1 MGRQVVIIGNSGAA
15 RECYWNARDVLGDAF
30 SFRGF
35 LSFEGFSGKLKE
47 LANLEMGY
55 DDSYTPGPE
64 DDFIIGIGNPALR
77 AKAYAKWKERGARFL
92 TLIHPFSFIPP
103 DTIMGE
109 ANIITCACHFSCNV
123 AIGNANY
130 FNGNVVLGHDVSVG
144 DANFFGA
151 FSLVMGGVEVGSR
164 NAFGVRSAAL
174 PSAKMGDDNTVA
186 PGAFV
191 YKGCGNGRLMAGN
204 PALDVSEHGHPETS
218 LPSEEA
224 L

>member
-15 RECYWNARDVLGDAF
+15 RECYWSTRDVLGDAF

-35 LSFEGFSGKLKE
+35 LSFEGFPSKLKE
-47 LANLEMGY
+47 LAGLEIG
-55 DDSYTPGPE
+55 DDDGYTPGP
-64 DDFIIGIGNPALR
+64 DDEFVIGIGKPALR

-103 DTIMGE
+103 NTVMGD

-123 AIGNANY
+123 TLGNANY
-130 FNGNVVLGHDVSVG
+130 CNGNVVLGHDVRVG

-151 FSLVMGGVEVGSR
+151 FSLVMGGAEIGSR
-164 NAFGVRSAAL
+164 NAFGIRSAVL
-174 PSAKMGDDNTVA
+174 PEGRIGDDNTVA

-191 YKGCGNGRLMAGN
+191 YKGCGNGCLMAGN
-204 PALDVSEHGHPETS
+204 PALNVR
-218 LPSEEA
+218 
-224 L
+224 